1 MSVQPDSPPRI
12 TICMPARN
20 AETTLARAIASV
32 RAQTVRNWRLVV
44 ADDASTDGTWSIA
57 QAAASADPR
66 VAAVRHA
73 DRRIFMNFRTGLDS
87 ADTPFFAW
95 LAADDYWA
103 PRFLDAT
110 LAALAAAP
118 AAVSALPRAR
128 FTGLAHDEP
137 PPKTATLDGPP
148 EDRIRRFLAAPGGTR
163 MYGLMRTE
171 VVRAS
176 FPPRNMNA
184 WDWYLMT
191 GILRDGAQVEVPEV
205 LLFREITDLLR
216 YAEIVDELHRFP
228 LFRGFPVLAMS
239 LAAVRA
245 GHVRRGNIQDLAALN
260 LRKHE
265 EYLAIMRPSAFARRI
280 ALFRMLGLPISSRP
294 GSGARIAE
302 RVARTAPERR
312 AGAIR
317 MLAALAHAGDGGAAL
332 RLGHLR
338 RDGLAPGDA
347 RAAYRQAGAL
357 GYADGWFHDA
367 CLDVELSAQ
376 ESWTRILA
384 AAQRGSRAARDHLAA
399 QARREA
405 IPEPMAKAV
414 AYMLARFPKTSG
426 TR

>member
-1 MSVQPDSPPRI
+1 MPAQLDSPPRV

-20 AETTLARAIASV
+20 AEATLARAIASV
-32 RAQTVRNWRLVV
+32 RAQTVRDWRLVV
-44 ADDASTDGTWSIA
+44 ADDASTDGTCSIA
-57 QAAASADPR
+57 QAAAAADPR
-66 VAAVRHA
+66 VTAVRHA

-87 ADTPFFAW
+87 ADTPFFVW

-110 LAALAAAP
+110 LAALAVAP

-128 FTGLAHDEP
+128 FTGISHDEP
-137 PPKTATLDGPP
+137 PPKTSTLDGPT

-171 VVRAS
+171 VVRAH

-191 GILRDGAQVEVPEV
+191 GILRYGPQVEVPEV
-205 LLFREITDLLR
+205 LLFRELTDLPR
-216 YAEIVDELHRFP
+216 YAEMVDELHRFP
-228 LFRGFPVLAMS
+228 LFRRFPVLAMS
-239 LAAVRA
+239 LAAVWA
-245 GHVRRGNIQDLAALN
+245 GHVRRGNIRDLAALN

-265 EYLAIMRPSAFARRI
+265 EYLATMRPSAFARRI
-280 ALFRMLGLPISSRP
+280 VLFRRLGLPISSRP

-302 RVARTAPERR
+302 QVARTAPGRR

-317 MLAALAHAGDGGAAL
+317 MLATLARAGDDGAAL

-338 RDGLAPGDA
+338 REGLASGDA
-347 RAAYRQAGAL
+347 RVAYREAGAL
-357 GYADGWFHDA
+357 GNADGWFHDA
-367 CLDVELSAQ
+367 CLGGDPADLET
-376 ESWTRILA
+376 WTRILA

-399 QARREA
+399 ETRRGA
-405 IPEPMAKAV
+405 IPAPVAKAV
-414 AYMLARFPKTSG
+414 AYALARFPKTPG
-426 TR
+426 PQ